1 MSEPGHQHWV
11 LIETGGN
18 QGYVFGS
25 NRLRHVVGGS
35 QVVHEVG
42 NQWVP
47 EAVDSAGLPRESVV
61 MRASGKALLLV
72 DSEDVGRRV
81 IRAVTRRALD
91 DAPGLQ
97 VTGAV
102 GPGFDPA
109 VPHRV
114 GEPSAD
120 DHVGALTATQRLHA
134 EVRAA
139 RPSPLL
145 RDRLFPWHEPCRE
158 SGPPTA
164 RYELYGDDPNDD
176 GAWHPASAAVAVRSC
191 AGARARTRLEKIL
204 GERADVVPKNLDE
217 LRHDGWIAVLHAD
230 GNGVGRLFLNFAR
243 HIAAAEGQSEV
254 SLDLHVRYQGEIADQ
269 LNKATEGA
277 VQAALAEALDKLGW
291 STEQR
296 QGTFLPIVVGGDDV
310 TVACHAA
317 LALPFVRHFAE
328 AFAKQSA
335 AQPTLSKLVGAA
347 QAGGLQAA
355 GASAELTASAGI
367 AVVKPHHPFSAAYE
381 LAESL
386 TASAKRI
393 APDADGPAL
402 PSLPAMDVHV
412 AHESTLRPLADL
424 RRNVVLADPEPSEGC
439 EQRVARHGGPYL
451 LLEDDDPR
459 LEKYPPQDAERL
471 RQRGIRHLEEVLE
484 WLGPDGWL
492 SSARAHGLRGALDRG
507 LPEYRQQIR
516 LAVARARAEGTRTE
530 GDRTVPGDA
539 DGRRFRQ
546 LLDVQGTG
554 DRRFLRLLDAMLL
567 HGLTNRTDDEAAE
580 AAGTQAR

>member
-158 SGPPTA
+158 SGLPTA